1 MELLLIASCVAI
13 LVLVVAV
20 YLLHKKIDEL
30 GFEIGKQIHFSRELE
45 ERRVDTLLANVVD
58 SRERVLDRIDKR
70 AEPREKP
77 IL

>member
-20 YLLHKKIDEL
+20 YLLHKKLDAL

-45 ERRVDTLLANVVD
+45 ERRIESVLATVVD
-58 SRERVLDRIDKR
+58 SREQVMDNIDRR
-70 AEPREKP
+70 AEPR
-77 IL
+77 